1 MWNILY
7 IEDDTIDQMAFRR
20 IMSKVDDMT
29 YTITNYVKEASK
41 LIHDNLY
48 ELIITDYHL
57 SDGTAH
63 DVISIAG
70 NVPVLVVTGTL
81 RPHERESFELAGAV
95 AYISKPLHKK
105 DFLEIIYMILEKV
118 DTQTYQFDLTYL
130 KELSQGEPEFEQEM
144 INLFIQE
151 VPENLN
157 SLKNALNKEDYKEA
171 EYWIHKLKSK
181 LRLMGMHQMRIWA
194 DYIEHNFKHKNKLDR
209 TLSMVSILI
218 SGLNIGLEQARQLLT
233 TQYEVSNHR

>member
-20 IMSKVDDMT
+20 IMSKVEDIT
-29 YTITNYVKEASK
+29 YTITNYVKDASK
-41 LIHDNLY
+41 LMKDNLY

-57 SDGTAH
+57 SDGSAH
-63 DVISIAG
+63 DIISMAG

-81 RPHERESFELAGAV
+81 RPHERKSFELAGAV

-105 DFLEIIYMILEKV
+105 DFLGIIYIFLNEIN
-118 DTQTYQFDLTYL
+118 TQTYQFDLTYL
-130 KELSQGEPEFEQEM
+130 KELSQGETEFESEM
-144 INLFIQE
+144 IRIFIEE

-157 SLKNALNKEDYKEA
+157 SLKQALDKENYEEA

-194 DYIEHNFKHKNKLDR
+194 DHIEHNFKHKNKLDR
-209 TLSMVSILI
+209 TLSMVSLLI
-218 SGLNIGLEQARQLLT
+218 SGLTIGLEQAKQLLT
-233 TQYEVSNHR
+233 QEYEMSNHR